1 MMETIRH
8 GSFAEFREGGFT
20 MDEAISDAY
29 D

>member
-8 GSFAEFREGGFT
+8 GSSRVSDGGFT